1 MSGSARRGRWTAALL
16 AAATG
21 VVVAATLELASRSG
35 GSSIARH
42 AVIGA
47 GAAAIAGLLWIELAL
62 PLRRLSSALEALRV
76 RLRTIDARTR
86 HMHAAS
92 SAWSFY
98 ESALAGRP
106 LYLTDYS
113 LEPESGLWLLEAI
126 TRKRPVTLLEF
137 GSGASTLAAAA
148 SFRRLGSGR
157 IIAIE
162 EDAGW
167 KERVEVLVRLNGL
180 SDYAEI
186 HHCPL
191 GPATSATD
199 IPWYSMDGVS
209 IPETIDLVLVDGPAG
224 GRHPTIRQPA
234 LPFVWDRL
242 AVGGELLLDDGARE
256 GEQAIVKAWQERFGD
271 RISAE
276 FRTTPRGAWVIRKK
290 TA

>member
-1 MSGSARRGRWTAALL
+1 MSGSARRGRWIAAIL
-16 AAATG
+16 AAVTG
-21 VVVAATLELASRSG
+21 GLVAATLELASRTG
-35 GSSIARH
+35 GFSIARH

-47 GAAAIAGLLWIELAL
+47 GAAVTAGLLWIELAL
-62 PLRRLSSALEALRV
+62 PLRSLSAELAAVRA
-76 RLRTIDARTR
+76 RLRAIDARTR
-86 HMHAAS
+86 HMLGAS
-92 SAWSFY
+92 FAWSFY

-126 TRKRPVTLLEF
+126 TRNRPVTLLEF
-137 GSGASTLAAAA
+137 GSGVSTLAAAA
-148 SFRRLGSGR
+148 TFRRLGAGR
-157 IIAIE
+157 VIAIE

-191 GPATSATD
+191 RAATSATD

-209 IPETIDLVLVDGPAG
+209 MPEIIDVVLVDGPAAK
-224 GRHPTIRQPA
+224 RHPTIRQPA

-242 AVGGELLLDDGARE
+242 AIGGELLLDDGARE
-256 GEQAIVKAWQERFGD
+256 GEQAIVKAWQERFGG

-276 FRTTPRGAWVIRKK
+276 FKATPRGAWVIRKR